1 MTATQCTLIG
11 STLYFG
17 GGETQ
22 STQNEERDHLFALNS
37 PNNTLERQP
46 KCPVIHFGLGNLG
59 GKLALVGGRS
69 PDDKML
75 LSSKV
80 YVLEGMNESAWSS
93 KLPCLSVPRA
103 RACVISQTED
113 ESSVCIAACGGRV
126 FDELNKE
133 VSTSIVEV
141 YHSGSPHWVRVTD
154 LPAPRAALRAT
165 VLHNTAY
172 LMGGYQNMGNP
183 GKAECY
189 SIPLCNLFHKDR
201 RIAWTTMKELPTES
215 ATPAHI
221 CGTLLA
227 VGGSVG
233 EGKPVHAYNPNK
245 RQWVHI
251 ADLTEGL
258 SHATAAA
265 LPDGRVVI
273 IGGRVNADTRNR
285 NKKIFIATLTGQIL

>member
-22 STQNEERDHLFALNS
+22 SAQNEERNQLFALNS
-37 PNNTLERQP
+37 QSSTLERQP
-46 KCPVIHFGLGNLG
+46 KCPVIHFGLGNLS
-59 GKLALVGGRS
+59 GKLAVVGGRNL
-69 PDDKML
+69 DGKT
-75 LSSKV
+75 LSSVV
-80 YVLEGMNESAWSS
+80 YVLEQIDEPTWNSKVIPPLSA
-93 KLPCLSVPRA
+93 PRA

-113 ESSVCIAACGGRV
+113 DSSMCIAACGGK
-126 FDELNKE
+126 DESE

-141 YHSGSPHWVRVTD
+141 YRHGSPHWVTVTE

-172 LMGGYQNMGNP
+172 LMGGYQDMGDP

-189 SIPLCNLFHKDR
+189 SIPLCNLFREDR
-201 RIAWTTMKELPTES
+201 QMAWTTMKELPTQS
-215 ATPAHI
+215 ATPAHLY
-221 CGTLLA
+221 GTLLA
-227 VGGSVG
+227 IGGSVG
-233 EGKPVHAYNPNK
+233 EGKPVHAYNPNR

-273 IGGRVNADTRNR
+273 IGGRINADTRNR
-285 NKKIFIATLTGQIL
+285 NKKIFIGKLTGQIL